1 MTRTMKALAAA
12 ILAGALTACGGGGG
26 SGGTNPN
33 ASTTSSTTTTTT
45 TTTTPTAQ
53 STVADFALFTDK
65 TTISNTG
72 SDTAKLTVVAV
83 DANRNVVASTP
94 VAVST
99 DSNSFFVPG
108 STQTDSTGTF
118 TGTVQAGA
126 DKTDRDITVSVT
138 VNNIVKRTTVRVSGS
153 KLTLSTGSA
162 SVAPGASVVMKA
174 TLKDAAGN
182 PIRGQSI
189 KLGGTIAAATA
200 LPAVVTD
207 SSGEATFAPFTA
219 PGVGTYTISSTGGGT
234 SAVDFSL
241 TVFTAGTVPAAVI
254 PVGATPSL
262 SASPKEL
269 AVNAP
274 GSTTN
279 KSTLRFQA
287 LNVNTPIP
295 NVRVQFVNLTTGSP
309 AVNAKFSSLAD
320 ATGADLTLS
329 TMLYTDTSGTAT
341 IQYIPGQ
348 NSSATDGVRVRAC
361 YGAADLTAGD
371 IANCKIGAAT
381 ATVNFVDVLMT
392 VAGQALS
399 VSIGDDNKLGNG
411 VGNVTYIKKFA
422 VTVADSAGVAVSGAR
437 VGISVDLT
445 HYGKGAY
452 DSSYYDALGNPVFGV
467 SVVPISTT
475 AAYPSMATDPAVIV
489 APNPLAQRVWCPNE
503 DVNRNGNVDPT
514 TAFGGASE
522 NYNGSVDSSSQPT
535 LEPRKSD
542 LLISYVD
549 PTVTTTSS
557 SGVLLIQ
564 VEYAQRFATWLAYKI
579 RVTAD
584 VAGSQGVAE
593 RTFVT
598 DLADADKLNGAFHFP
613 PYGIGPCT
621 SAN

>member
-12 ILAGALTACGGGGG
+12 ILAGALAACGGGGG

-33 ASTTSSTTTTTT
+33 AKTSDTTTTTTT

-53 STVADFALFTDK
+53 ATVADFALFTDK

-72 SDTAKLTVVAV
+72 ADSAKLTVVAV
-83 DANRNVVASTP
+83 DANRNIVASAP
-94 VAVST
+94 VSVTT

-118 TGTVQAGA
+118 IGTVQAGA
-126 DKTDRDITVSVT
+126 DKTDRDITVAVT
-138 VNNIVKRTTVRVSGS
+138 VNGIVKRTTVRVSGS
-153 KLTLSTGSA
+153 KLTLSTDSA
-162 SVAPGASVVMKA
+162 AVAPGANIVMKA

-182 PIRGQSI
+182 PIRGQAI
-189 KLGGTIAAATA
+189 KLGGTIAAASA
-200 LPAVVTD
+200 LTSVTTD
-207 SSGEATFAPFTA
+207 ASGEAIFKDAGGNGFAA
-219 PGVGTYTISSTGGGT
+219 PATVGNYTISASGGGT

-241 TVFTAGTVPAAVI
+241 TVFTAGTVPNAVI
-254 PVGATPSL
+254 PAGVTPSL

-274 GSTTN
+274 GSSTN

-287 LNVNTPIP
+287 LNVNTPIQ
-295 NVRVQFVNLTTGSP
+295 NVRVQFVDLTTGSP
-309 AVNAKFSSLAD
+309 AVNAQ
-320 ATGADLTLS
+320 LS
-329 TMLYTDTSGTAT
+329 TSSTLYTDASGTAT
-341 IQYIPGQ
+341 VQYIPGQ
-348 NSSATDGVRVRAC
+348 NSSPTDGVRVRAC
-361 YGAADLTAGD
+361 YGAADLTVGD
-371 IANCKIGAAT
+371 IANCRIGAAT

-411 VGNVTYIKKFA
+411 AGNVTYIKKFA

-452 DSSYYDALGNPVFGV
+452 DSGYYDALGNPVFGI

-475 AAYPSMATDPAVIV
+475 GAYPSMATDPAVTV
-489 APNPLAQRVWCPNE
+489 APNPLPQRVWCPNE

-514 TAFGGASE
+514 LVFGGASE
-522 NYNGSVDSSSQPT
+522 NYNGSTDSSSQPT

-549 PTVTTTSS
+549 PTVTTTSA